1 MYSESQE
8 RYQQAWAQKQELNRP
23 TLNQEDGA
31 PLLKLGTE
39 DDGSEIEGARSPD
52 GPRIGWDADLAADQK
67 MDMEAEDENDV

>member
-1 MYSESQE
+1 MYSGDEFYGDEITSG
-8 RYQQAWAQKQELNRP
+8 L
-23 TLNQEDGA
+23 LLQEDGA

-67 MDMEAEDENDV
+67 MDMEAEDEDDV